1 MRHRV
6 WRVAGGGWRVA
17 SGEWQRIS
25 WGWLLATCLL
35 ALLWPAGRAWAHDP
49 ALHPSQILGAIGFDQ
64 RLDAQVPLDLAFRD
78 ETGRTVMLGDYIR
91 DKPVLLILG
100 YWECP
105 NLCPL
110 SRTGLLNG
118 LNELQ
123 FTVGQEFAVVM
134 VSIAPTETPDLAA
147 KVKAQEVAGYNRV
160 GSVNGWHFLTGEHP
174 EIDRLAEAIG
184 FRYAF
189 DKRQNEYAHVSGL
202 VVLTPTGKVARYLYG
217 IEYNPR
223 DLRLSLIEATTNRIG
238 AWADQVLLFC
248 YTYDPVTGQYSLLF
262 MRLMQ
267 TAALLTVALIGGM
280 IWLLLRNE
288 RRGLHASMQR

>member
-1 MRHRV
+1 MRCYG
-6 WRVAGGGWRVA
+6 WRVAGGGW
-17 SGEWQRIS
+17 QRIP
-25 WGWLLATCLL
+25 WCLVFAICFL
-35 ALLWPAGRAWAHDP
+35 ALLWPSGRAWAHDP
-49 ALHPSQILGAIGFDQ
+49 SLHPDQILGAIGFDQ
-64 RLDAQVPLDLAFRD
+64 RLDAQVPLTLPFRD
-78 ETGRTVMLGDYIR
+78 ETGRTVTLGDYFR
-91 DKPVLLILG
+91 DKPVLLTLG

-110 SRTGLLNG
+110 SRTGLLNS

-123 FTVGQEFAVVM
+123 FTVGQEFEVVM
-134 VSIAPTETPDLAA
+134 VSIAPTETPELAA
-147 KVKAQEVAGYNRV
+147 QVKVQEVAGYNRP
-160 GSVNGWHFLTGEHP
+160 GSANGWHFLTGEHT
-174 EIDRLAEAIG
+174 EIDRLAAAIG

-202 VVLTPTGKVARYLYG
+202 VVLTPAGKVARYLYG

-238 AWADQVLLFC
+238 EWADQVLLFC

-267 TAALLTVALIGGM
+267 TAALLTVAFLGGM

-288 RRGLHASMQR
+288 RRGWPT

>member
-6 WRVAGGGWRVA
+6 WRMAGDGWRVA
-17 SGEWQRIS
+17 GGEWQRIS
-25 WGWLLATCLL
+25 WCWLLATCLL
-35 ALLWPAGRAWAHDP
+35 ALLWPAGRVWAHDP
-49 ALHPSQILGAIGFDQ
+49 ALHPDQILGAIGFDQ
-64 RLDAQVPLDLAFRD
+64 RLDAQVPLDLPFRD
-78 ETGRTVMLGDYIR
+78 ENGRTVRLGDYVR
-91 DKPVLLILG
+91 DKPVLLTLG

-110 SRTGLLNG
+110 SRTGLLTS

-123 FTVGQEFAVVM
+123 FTVGQEFEVVM

-147 KVKAQEVAGYNRV
+147 QVKAQEVAGYNRS
-160 GSVNGWHFLTGEHP
+160 GSANGWHFLTGEHT

-267 TAALLTVALIGGM
+267 TAALLTVALISVM

-288 RRGLHASMQR
+288 RRGLHA

>member
-6 WRVAGGGWRVA
+6 WRVKGDGWRVA
-17 SGEWQRIS
+17 GGEWQRIS
-25 WGWLLATCLL
+25 WCWLLATCLL
-35 ALLWPAGRAWAHDP
+35 ALLWPAGRVWAHDP
-49 ALHPSQILGAIGFDQ
+49 ALHPDQILGAIGFDQ
-64 RLDAQVPLDLAFRD
+64 RLDAQVPLDLPFRD
-78 ETGRTVMLGDYIR
+78 ENGRTVRLGDYVQ
-91 DKPVLLILG
+91 DKPVLLTLG

-110 SRTGLLNG
+110 SRTGLLTS

-123 FTVGQEFAVVM
+123 FTVGQEFEVVM

-147 KVKAQEVAGYNRV
+147 QVKAQEVAGYNRS
-160 GSVNGWHFLTGEHP
+160 GSANGWHFLTGEHT

-267 TAALLTVALIGGM
+267 TAALLTVALISVM

-288 RRGLHASMQR
+288 RRGLHA